1 ILKEKCILIPDK
13 NTWITIAEEFK
24 TLANFPD
31 CIEAVDVLL
40 TIADTNNRF
49 IYVDIG
55 YFGKM
60 ERTWIL
66 QLLEIRHPTTYAFVG
81 DEAFGLDRFAST
93 IFRPID
99 VKVDFAVDVPKPQ
112 DVKATED
119 LLNII
124 KLEGIQKQLL
134 DKKTPKYKVWEK
146 IALELQEDHGYV
158 KSKSLK
164 DSVLKCHQKWRNLE
178 KAYMIFI
185 QNSKKTGTGKTKTPA
200 YFDLLYSI
208 LGSKHKVKP
217 AILLDTLKIDTSVFN
232 ENIVEKPISIKQTPI
247 ENKIILSD
255 DEDINTEISSHF
267 KN

>member
-1 ILKEKCILIPDK
+1 
-13 NTWITIAEEFK
+13 
-24 TLANFPD
+24 
-31 CIEAVDVLL
+31 
-40 TIADTNNRF
+40 
-49 IYVDIG
+49 
-55 YFGKM
+55 
-60 ERTWIL
+60 
-66 QLLEIRHPTTYAFVG
+66 
-81 DEAFGLDRFAST
+81 
-93 IFRPID
+93 
-99 VKVDFAVDVPKPQ
+99 
-112 DVKATED
+112 
-119 LLNII
+119 
-124 KLEGIQKQLL
+124 
-134 DKKTPKYKVWEK
+134 
-146 IALELQEDHGYV
+146 V